1 MEISNTKKRDV
12 FENCIKD
19 MRIPHIYKV
28 GNDFYYL
35 GQMVCRICIVEEIEA
50 YRNLM
55 NEYNRLKSLDYDLE
69 TRDCDTL
76 KAYYSQMIT
85 VIEVDEYDEAQYRKV
100 AHARNDLLFN
110 LDDVTLSELIEQY
123 YTYKE
128 IMDWNSGKLNRRF
141 SYR

>member
-1 MEISNTKKRDV
+1 MGISNTKKRDV

-28 GNDFYYL
+28 GNNFYYL
-35 GQMVCRICIVEEIEA
+35 GQMICRICTEEEIEA
-50 YRNLM
+50 YQNLM
-55 NEYNRLKSLDYDLE
+55 NEYNRLKSLDYTLSK
-69 TRDCDTL
+69 RDCNVL
-76 KAYYSQMIT
+76 RECYAQVIT
-85 VIEVDEYDEAQYRKV
+85 IEVDGYDETKYRKV
-100 AHARNDLLFN
+100 AHARNDLLFS
-110 LDDVTLSELIEQY
+110 LDDTTLSELIEQY

>member
-1 MEISNTKKRDV
+1 MGISNTEKRDV

-19 MRIPHIYKV
+19 MRIPHIYKA

-35 GQMVCRICIVEEIEA
+35 GQMICKICTAEEIEA

-55 NEYNRLKSLDYDLE
+55 NEYKRLKSLDYTLNK
-69 TRDCDTL
+69 RDCNVL
-76 KAYYSQMIT
+76 RECYARVIT
-85 VIEVDEYDEAQYRKV
+85 IEVDGYDETKYRKV
-100 AHARNDLLFN
+100 AHARNALLFS
-110 LDDVTLSELIEQY
+110 LDDTTLSELIEQY

-128 IMDWNSGKLNRRF
+128 IMDWNSGKLNRQF